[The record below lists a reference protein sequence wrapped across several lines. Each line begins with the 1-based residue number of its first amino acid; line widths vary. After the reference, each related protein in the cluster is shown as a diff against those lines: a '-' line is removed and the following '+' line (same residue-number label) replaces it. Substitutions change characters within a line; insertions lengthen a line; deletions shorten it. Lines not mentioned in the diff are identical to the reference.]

1 MAAKVKSMTKS
12 AIFQELA
19 AATKLSKKQVS
30 EVFDALVELIKKQ
43 LKKAGPGVVT
53 LPGLLKLR
61 RVETKAKPQ
70 RAGKNPLTGA
80 AIVIPA
86 KPASKTVRARVLK
99 AVKDW
104 VK

>member
-19 AATKLSKKQVS
+19 ATTKLSKKQIN
-30 EVFDALVELIKKQ
+30 EVFDALIELIKKQ
-43 LKKAGPGVVT
+43 LKKTGPGVFT
-53 LPGLLKLR
+53 LPGLLKLQR
-61 RVETKAKPQ
+61 KETKAKPP
-70 RAGKNPLTGA
+70 RPGKNPATGA
-80 AIVIPA
+80 AIIIPA